1 MKLVGNTKKALV
13 VNLYFLSMDRTS
25 KYLSKERGKKIC
37 ITYEHEPNGS
47 TIRRVGV
54 VEPGSTLKREA
65 TKGETNAHFVKGVYP
80 KVEKKQLPPPVGGQ
94 IRNGRTERRG
104 KQASQDGKR
113 GTKRVT
119 VKKHELRKVDGELR
133 RKLVKVMGGSA
144 RGESTVKLE
153 GQGGDDHAASPQEED
168 KMAHFLRTY
177 EKISEM
183 RKHIVAPVDKYGC
196 HMLSDK
202 AESAKVYRFQTLV
215 SCMLSTRTRD
225 ENTAMAMEKLKAHGL
240 TVHNMLKTSEEE
252 LQKLIQA
259 VGFYKI
265 KAKQIIQ
272 ISQILRD
279 KYNYDIPHT
288 LEELLQLPGIGQKVA
303 HLILQTAL
311 NTHEGIAVDIHV
323 HRISNRLNW
332 VCTKNES
339 GTQCKLESF
348 VPKALWSEL
357 NKTLVGFGQVV
368 CKAKSPHC
376 NMCAVTDS
384 CKYYQDTRGGKAAL
398 GSE

>member
-1 MKLVGNTKKALV
+1 
-13 VNLYFLSMDRTS
+13 MDRTS
-25 KYLSKERGKKIC
+25 KYFSKERAKKIS
-37 ITYEHEPNGS
+37 ITYEDEVNGS
-47 TIRRVGV
+47 AIRQVGG
-54 VEPGSTLKREA
+54 VEYRLKSKREA
-65 TKGETNAHFVKGVYP
+65 TKGETSPHFVKEEYP
-80 KVEKKQLPPPVGGQ
+80 DAEGKLLPVEGR
-94 IRNGRTERRG
+94 IRNGRKERRG
-104 KQASQDGKR
+104 KQISQDGRR
-113 GTKRVT
+113 GTKRVPIE
-119 VKKHELRKVDGELR
+119 KHELREVNSELR
-133 RKLVKVMGGSA
+133 KKLVKVMEGSA
-144 RGESTVKLE
+144 VGEGGGKLS
-153 GQGGDDHAASPQEED
+153 GPSGGHNGGDDKSADNPANGPAKDHTSPQTEQKLE
-168 KMAHFLRTY
+168 HFLQTY
-177 EKISEM
+177 EKISKM

-202 AESAKVYRFQTLV
+202 TESAKVYRFQTLV

-225 ENTAMAMEKLKAHGL
+225 ESTAMAMERLKKHGL

-252 LQKLIQA
+252 LKKLIQT

-279 KYNYDIPHT
+279 KYDYDIPHT
-288 LEELLQLPGIGQKVA
+288 LEGLLELPGIGQKVA

-311 NTHEGIAVDIHV
+311 DTHEGIAVDIHV

-339 GTQCKLESF
+339 ITQSKLESY
-348 VPKALWSEL
+348 VPRALWSEL

-376 NMCAVTDS
+376 TMCAVTNC
-384 CKYYQDTRGGKAAL
+384 CKYYQDTRGGKEAP
-398 GSE
+398 GGK